1 MAAET
6 RKESLKEA
14 FGTCSQLDV
23 DKRMSVVIGIPA
35 YNERKRIKAL
45 LNQIMNQKGVQ
56 IGKIILNISGSIDGT
71 GEEVAVATTLFRQSP
86 SIQIIDKHVR
96 AGKAAALDEILS
108 ACNSDILILMD
119 GDVRLN
125 DRCLEQIL
133 KPFFLDTSVGVVSG
147 NVMSLNGG
155 ENRLF
160 SFISRLERQL
170 HHELCMDLVGK
181 GQAPK
186 VNGTFFALRTKI
198 ITCLPHQTVSDDE
211 YISCCAQKKGY
222 RVAYA
227 PEAVVYTKDPDT
239 CRDYIAKR
247 RRILVGHFLIRKE
260 LGYRVAT
267 AQLSEIVPR
276 VLKHMAKE
284 KKQILPVL
292 TMLFLQVISY
302 VLAVFDTIK
311 GTVPY
316 FYRIESAKF

>member
-1 MAAET
+1 MAAKT
-6 RKESLKEA
+6 CKVRLKEA

-23 DKRMSVVIGIPA
+23 NKRMSVVIGIPA
-35 YNERKRIKAL
+35 YNERKRIRAL
-45 LNQIMNQKGVQ
+45 LNQIMNQKEVQ
-56 IGKIILNISGSIDGT
+56 IDKIILNISGSTDGT
-71 GEEVAVATTLFRQSP
+71 DEEVAAATRFFPQSP

-96 AGKAAALDEILS
+96 AGKAAAVDEILS
-108 ACNSDILILMD
+108 ACNSDILILTD

-147 NVMSLNGG
+147 NVMSLNDGG
-155 ENRLF
+155 NNLF
-160 SFISRLERQL
+160 SFVSQLERQL

-181 GQAPK
+181 SQAPK
-186 VNGTFFALRTKI
+186 VNGTFFALRTKM

-211 YISCCAQKKGY
+211 YVSCCTQKKGY

-227 PEAVVYTKDPDT
+227 PNAVVYTKDPEN
-239 CRDYIAKR
+239 CRDYVAKR

-260 LGYRVAT
+260 LGYRVPT

-276 VLKHMAKE
+276 MLKHLAKE
-284 KKQILPVL
+284 KKQVLPVSA
-292 TMLFLQVISY
+292 MFLLQCISY
-302 VLAVFDTIK
+302 VLAVFDTIT

-316 FYRIESAKF
+316 FYRVESAKF